1 MINNKKSP
9 ILDKEIKEY
18 LKTKELNLT
27 STKDKLKAFKDAE
40 YIIIATP
47 TDYDPKKIFQHKKC
61 RKCNNR
67 CAGNKLR
74 NNNDKK
80 STIPVG
86 QTKEIIEKFNT
97 KNKIFSPE
105 FLREGQKLYDKLYP
119 FRIVIGEQS
128 KRAKKICRTITRTSS
143 YKRKNT
149 NTIHRFNKSRSDKT
163 LRKHIPCNEGSFL

>member
-40 YIIIATP
+40 YIIMATP

-74 NNNDKK
+74 NNTIKIDNTSWTDKRNNRKIQHKKQNILTRISKRRTKIIRQAISIQNSDRRTKQK
-80 STIPVG
+80 SKKNL
-86 QTKEIIEKFNT
+86 QNYY
-97 KNKIFSPE
+97 KNKQ
-105 FLREGQKLYDKLYP
+105 L
-119 FRIVIGEQS
+119 
-128 KRAKKICRTITRTSS
+128 
-143 YKRKNT
+143 
-149 NTIHRFNKSRSDKT
+149 
-163 LRKHIPCNEGSFL
+163 